1 MARHVTVRGLE
12 MGNFRDVYNVKIYE
26 KMAAVDLAEL
36 RELCLE
42 KDREFR
48 SRNHVRLSQA
58 WDKYN
63 VFDWQHPEVAKL
75 ASEIL
80 TATKEYLDTVP
91 MNQKPKGFWLDG
103 WVNIA
108 RNYEYH
114 AEHIHPNSVISAI
127 LYVQVP
133 DFDPDDS
140 NFGAEPFGATC
151 FSLERWTCGN
161 PLWSNEIWLEP
172 VAGKLVLIPSNLP
185 HYVAPNKSDTPR
197 ITISSNINAG

>member
-1 MARHVTVRGLE
+1 
-12 MGNFRDVYNVKIYE
+12 MGDFRDVFNVRIFE
-26 KMAAVDLAEL
+26 KPIDVDLPAL

-42 KDREFR
+42 KDREFQTQTR
-48 SRNHVRLSQA
+48 ARISQA

-63 VFDWQHPEVAKL
+63 VFDWQHPQIEKL
-75 ASEIL
+75 AREIL
-80 TATKEYLDTVP
+80 GATKEYLVSVP
-91 MNQKPKGFWLDG
+91 MSRKPKGFWLDG

-108 RNYEYH
+108 RDYEYH

-133 DFDPDDS
+133 DFDPQDS

-161 PLWSNEIWLEP
+161 PLWKNEIWLEP
-172 VAGKLVLIPSNLP
+172 AEGKLVLFPSNLP

-197 ITISSNINAG
+197 ITISANINAG